1 MKALDDFLRDGFN
14 AVPASHL
21 NHLSSDTK
29 DTCYL
34 TGDVRFCI
42 VSECL
47 DIIASCWGDDGAVRE
62 SVVADLQ
69 HFVIK
74 ELGPAMADED
84 PDASRSLLLGARSS
98 LLTLLGSAGDLVY
111 G

>member
-21 NHLSSDTK
+21 NHLSADTK

-69 HFVIK
+69 HFVVK

-84 PDASRSLLLGARSS
+84 PEASRSLLLGARSS